1 MAYRRPPCLRR
12 RAYILLPPNEKGRVL
27 LLFRLHF
34 DVETE
39 DAGKNE
45 EDVQGQYA
53 RGKMLRLPFSRLGEK
68 LVPPNEAEDEREQA

>member
-12 RAYILLPPNEKGRVL
+12 RAYILLPRNEKGRVL
-27 LLFRLHF
+27 RLFRLCF
-34 DVETE
+34 DLKGE
-39 DAGKNE
+39 DSGQNE

-68 LVPPNEAEDEREQA
+68 LVPPDEAKDEREQA